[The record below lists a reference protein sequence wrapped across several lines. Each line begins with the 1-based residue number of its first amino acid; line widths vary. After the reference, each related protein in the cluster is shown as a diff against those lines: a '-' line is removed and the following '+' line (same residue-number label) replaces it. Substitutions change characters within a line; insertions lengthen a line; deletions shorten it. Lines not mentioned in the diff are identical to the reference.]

1 MRTTSFLPLL
11 AAVLMAVPAGAQA
24 QGNGSS
30 RPPAASR
37 DSNSDEAAIHRW
49 VDRWA
54 KAFRAHDLDG
64 IMALYAPEV
73 VAYDVVPPLQFS
85 GREAYRKDYSEFL
98 AQYDGPID
106 LEIRELRILVDG
118 NLAYAAGLERIGGVL
133 KDGQRSDVWVRFTS
147 IFRRRGGRW
156 LDIHDHVSVPAD
168 FGTGKAV
175 LDLKP

>member
-1 MRTTSFLPLL
+1 MRTASFLLL
-11 AAVLMAVPAGAQA
+11 FAAALIAVPAGAQS
-24 QGNGSS
+24 QGGGSS
-30 RPPAASR
+30 RPKAASR
-37 DSNSDEAAIHRW
+37 DSNSEAAIRQW

-54 KAFRAHDLDG
+54 KAFRGHDLDG

-85 GREAYRKDYSEFL
+85 GREAYRKDYAEFL

-106 LEIRELRILVDG
+106 VEMRELRILVDG

-133 KDGQRSDVWVRFTS
+133 KGGQRSDVWVRFTS

-168 FGTGKAV
+168 FGSGKAV

>member
-1 MRTTSFLPLL
+1 MRTASFLLLL
-11 AAVLMAVPAGAQA
+11 AAALIAVPAGAQS
-24 QGNGSS
+24 QGGGSS
-30 RPPAASR
+30 RLKAASR
-37 DSNSDEAAIHRW
+37 DSNSEAAIHQW

-54 KAFRAHDLDG
+54 KAFRGHDLDG

-85 GREAYRKDYSEFL
+85 GREAYRKDYAEFL

-106 LEIRELRILVDG
+106 VEIRELRILVDG

-168 FGTGKAV
+168 FGS
-175 LDLKP
+175 

>member
-1 MRTTSFLPLL
+1 MRTASFLLLL
-11 AAVLMAVPAGAQA
+11 AAALLAVPAGAQSHR
-24 QGNGSS
+24 GGSS
-30 RPPAASR
+30 RPKAASR
-37 DSNSDEAAIHRW
+37 DSNSEAAIHQW

-54 KAFRAHDLDG
+54 KAFRGHDLDG

-85 GREAYRKDYSEFL
+85 GREAYRKDYAEFL

-106 LEIRELRILVDG
+106 VEIRELRILVDG

-168 FGTGKAV
+168 FGSGKAV

>member
-1 MRTTSFLPLL
+1 MRTARFLPLL
-11 AAVLMAVPAGAQA
+11 GAVVIAVPAGAQS
-24 QGNGSS
+24 QGDSS
-30 RPPAASR
+30 LPPPAASR
-37 DSNSDEAAIHRW
+37 DSKNDEAAIHRW
-49 VDRWA
+49 VNRWA

-73 VAYDVVPPLQFS
+73 VAYDVVPPLRFS

-98 AQYDGPID
+98 SQYDGPID
-106 LEIRELRILVDG
+106 IEIRELRILVDG

-147 IFRRRGGRW
+147 IFRQRGGRW

-168 FGTGKAV
+168 FASGKAV